1 MRTQETSAT
10 VLVANE
16 GRQFTVVGSVMTYKA
31 TAEQTGGA
39 YSLAVEITPPHGG
52 LPLHVHHREDEAMY
66 ILDGEYEIQCGNQLF
81 HVTAGTFVFLPKDIP
96 TGMKTWETNPAN
108 FFTSRHPESSKGW
121 WKKPVVFRAKDRR
134 TCKRSSKLPAS
145 TVSNFFS
152 QSTRNTLNGDP
163 G

>member
-10 VLVANE
+10 VLAANE

-96 TGMKTWETNPAN
+96 NRYENLGDKPGKFLYITSPGGFEGLVEE
-108 FFTSRHPESSKGW
+108 TSRLSSQGPPDMQKVVETAGKHGIEFLQSKHP
-121 WKKPVVFRAKDRR
+121 
-134 TCKRSSKLPAS
+134 
-145 TVSNFFS
+145 
-152 QSTRNTLNGDP
+152 
-163 G
+163 